1 MKWHNNGASTLQSN
15 IKQQYLTIDK
25 EAEDMSSSL
34 TPALSAKVGREGCTH
49 SLNKSGM
56 LHQELHATAALQDKH
71 WRWSCLLL

>member
-1 MKWHNNGASTLQSN
+1 MNWHSNGASTLQSN

-34 TPALSAKVGREGCTH
+34 TPALSAKAGQEQCAQ

-56 LHQELHATAALQDKH
+56 LHQELRATAAH
-71 WRWSCLLL
+71 